1 MVVKGIVR
9 NGRVE
14 VDTPPEWAEG
24 TEVYLGLGDEES
36 EELDWDQIP
45 ESVKPG
51 TREEELA
58 ILREAYAEAK
68 AGLGKPLDV
77 AMAEI
82 ALEMGFPFSPKRG

>member
-77 AMAEI
+77 AMANLTPRCSLN
-82 ALEMGFPFSPKRG
+82 ASSKR